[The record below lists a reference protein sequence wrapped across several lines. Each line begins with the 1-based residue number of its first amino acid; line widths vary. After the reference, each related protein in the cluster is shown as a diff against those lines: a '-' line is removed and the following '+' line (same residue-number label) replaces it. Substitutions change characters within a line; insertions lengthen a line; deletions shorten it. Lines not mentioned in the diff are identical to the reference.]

1 MKVLIIEDEEKIR
14 ALLIKK
20 VESLLESATVVGEAG
35 SVDEGIAKIK
45 ELNPEIVFLD
55 INLIE
60 GSGFDILDAFPNPD
74 FEVIFITAYD
84 QYAIE
89 AFRFSAIDYLLKPVE
104 NDRLIAA
111 YHKAREEKNT
121 KNSLVK
127 WKVLKENIKE
137 GPKKLFLH
145 TTEGVE
151 FIDICKIIRIEADR
165 RYSKIIMENGSDLL
179 ASKNLKE
186 FEDLLGQKAFM
197 RIHNSHI
204 INLNFVVR
212 LKTKV
217 FKVMLSNKEEI
228 EISRRKKDEFLQR
241 TEELFNSK

>member
-1 MKVLIIEDEEKIR
+1 MRVLIIDDEEKIR
-14 ALLIKK
+14 ALLKKK
-20 VESLLESATVVGEAG
+20 VESLLDSAIVVGEAG
-35 SVDEGIAKIK
+35 SVDEGISKIK
-45 ELNPEIVFLD
+45 ELQPEIVFLD
-55 INLIE
+55 INLTD
-60 GSGFDILDAFPNPD
+60 GSGFDILESFPKPD

-104 NDRLIAA
+104 NDRLIEA
-111 YHKAREEKNT
+111 YQKAQKERISKT
-121 KNSLVK
+121 ALQK
-127 WKVLKENIKE
+127 WSVLKENMKE

-151 FIDICKIIRIEADR
+151 FIDISKIIRIEADR
-165 RYSKIIMENGSDLL
+165 RYSKIVMEAGSQLL

-217 FKVMLSNKEEI
+217 FKVELSNKEEI

-241 TEELFNSK
+241 TEELFNIK